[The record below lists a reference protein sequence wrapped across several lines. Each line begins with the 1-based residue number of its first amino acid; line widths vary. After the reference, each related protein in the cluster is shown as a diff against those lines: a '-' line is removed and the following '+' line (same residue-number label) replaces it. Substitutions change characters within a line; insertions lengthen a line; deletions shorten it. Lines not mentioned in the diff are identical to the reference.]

1 VQGGFKP
8 NSGWVI
14 LSPLEATIKNKIEA
28 VGTPLKDWDINI
40 YRGILTGL
48 NDAFIIDQKTRD
60 TLIEASPKND
70 EIIRP
75 ILRGREIHKYWIEKN
90 DQYLLFVPWHFPL
103 HNDNTIMGVST
114 VAEEAFKKDYTAVYE
129 HLLKFRDPLKKRN
142 QAETGI
148 RYEWY
153 ALQRFGS
160 NYWPN
165 FYKPKIIYPEITKF
179 INFYLDSEENYFVN
193 NKCFVISGK
202 HLEYLTAFFNSS
214 IFKYCFINNFPE
226 LMGGTRELRKIFFD
240 LIPVMPVN
248 DDINESFKNRVNIIQ
263 ELKEQKIS
271 TIKQEK
277 EIDQML
283 FDLYNLTIEER
294 EVIGFIEI

>member
-1 VQGGFKP
+1 
-8 NSGWVI
+8 
-14 LSPLEATIKNKIEA
+14 
-28 VGTPLKDWDINI
+28 
-40 YRGILTGL
+40 
-48 NDAFIIDQKTRD
+48 
-60 TLIEASPKND
+60 
-70 EIIRP
+70 
-75 ILRGREIHKYWIEKN
+75 
-90 DQYLLFVPWHFPL
+90 LLFVPWHFPL
-103 HNDNTIMGVST
+103 HNDNSIMGVST
-114 VAEEAFKKDYTAVYE
+114 VAEEAFKKDYAAVYD
-129 HLLKFRDPLKKRN
+129 HLLQFRDQLEKRN

-160 NYWPN
+160 NYWKN
-165 FYKPKIIYPEITKF
+165 FNLTKIIYPNMTKF
-179 INFYLDSEENYFVN
+179 MPFYYDESGHYLND
-193 NKCFVISGK
+193 KCFMITGK
-202 HLEYLTAFFNSS
+202 HLSYLTAFLNSS

-248 DDINESFKNRVNIIQ
+248 DDINETFKNKVNTIQ
-263 ELKEQKIS
+263 EMKGQKIS